1 MNVGLITKQIP
12 FFKNHF
18 LFICFCLMF
27 IVLYM
32 CPTTSPGLVPK
43 VGQVL
48 TTYSVPLLGQ
58 VVDPISSSFI
68 GLVYRTIHYITIEI

>member
-1 MNVGLITKQIP
+1 
-12 FFKNHF
+12 
-18 LFICFCLMF
+18 MF

-58 VVDPISSSFI
+58 VVDPITSSFI
-68 GLVYRTIHYITIEI
+68 GLVYRTIHRIIIRNFLVLHFILIVDGSRRDRVRF

>member
-1 MNVGLITKQIP
+1 
-12 FFKNHF
+12 
-18 LFICFCLMF
+18 MF

-58 VVDPISSSFI
+58 VVDPITSSFI
-68 GLVYRTIHYITIEI
+68 ELVYRTIYHIAIRNSLVIYFILVVDGSGRDRVRF